1 MTVSADGRSERLR
14 LALPELLRP
23 HVEPGLPD
31 GVEVTWFADG
41 RDAAAAVGDSEVL
54 YLHFWPRGQIEA
66 AIAAGTSLRWIAA
79 SAAGV
84 DVLPLAMIRERG
96 IMLTSGAG
104 LHVVPVGEFTVMCML
119 AAAKDLPA
127 LVRAHDR
134 REWLQAPRRR
144 ELRDS
149 RALVLGYGAIGRGI
163 AELLGAFG
171 VEVTGVRRDPRGEPG
186 VIGPGEWRERLPEF
200 DWVIIAAAATEANR
214 GMIGAPE
221 LAAMQRSAWL
231 INIARGSLID
241 EAALAAALHEGQIAG
256 AYLDVTATEPL
267 PADSPL
273 WTAPGAII
281 TSHSS
286 GAASTRMAER
296 AAARLLENVSRYR
309 RGEPLLALV
318 DFDRGY

>member
-1 MTVSADGRSERLR
+1 LR

-23 HVEPGLPD
+23 HVEAGLPD

-41 RDAAAAVGDSEVL
+41 RDAAAAARDSEVL
-54 YLHFWPRGQIEA
+54 YVHFWPREQIET
-66 AIAAGTSLRWIAA
+66 AIAASTSLRWIAA

-84 DVLPLAMIRERG
+84 DLLPLALICERG
-96 IMLTSGAG
+96 ILLTSGAG

-134 REWLQAPRRR
+134 HEWLQAPRRR

-149 RALVLGYGAIGRGI
+149 RALVLGYGAIGRAI
-163 AELLGAFG
+163 ATLLGPFG
-171 VEVTGVRRDPRGEPG
+171 VEVTGVRRTPRGEPG
-186 VIGPGEWRERLPEF
+186 VIGPGEWRERLAEF
-200 DWVIIAAAATEANR
+200 DWVIVAAAATDENR
-214 GMIGAPE
+214 GMIGARE
-221 LAAMQRSAWL
+221 LAAMQSSAWL

-241 EAALAAALHEGQIAG
+241 EAALVDALHGGQIAG

-286 GAASTRMAER
+286 GASGTRMAER
-296 AAARLLENVSRYR
+296 AGARLLENLSRYR
-309 RGEPLLALV
+309 RGDPLVAQV
-318 DFDRGY
+318 DFGRGY

>member
-1 MTVSADGRSERLR
+1 MSSGHLK

-23 HVEPGLPD
+23 YVQAGLPD
-31 GVEVTWFADG
+31 DVAVRWFKNG
-41 RDAAAAVGDSEVL
+41 RDAADAAGDSEVL
-54 YLHFWPRGQIEA
+54 YLHFWPRQQIEA
-66 AIAAGTSLRWIAA
+66 AIAAGTSLRWIATT
-79 SAAGV
+79 AAGV

-134 REWLQAPRRR
+134 REWLQAPSRR

-149 RALVLGYGAIGRGI
+149 RALVLGYGAIGRAI
-163 AELLGAFG
+163 AKLVEPFG
-171 VEVTGVRRDPRGEPG
+171 VDVTGVRREPGGEPG
-186 VIGPGEWRERLPEF
+186 VIGLDDWRERLPEF
-200 DWVIIAAAATEANR
+200 DWVILAAAATKKNR
-214 GMIGAPE
+214 GMIGARE
-221 LAAMQRSAWL
+221 LSAMRRSAWL

-241 EAALAAALHEGQIAG
+241 EAALVEALGGSQIAG

-296 AAARLLENVSRYR
+296 AGARLLENLSRYR
-309 RGEPLLALV
+309 RGAPLVGLV
-318 DFDRGY
+318 DFERGY